1 MRIGILGSGLMGGKL
16 GTIFVRAGHE
26 VVFSYSH
33 DQAKLERLARD
44 SGGVGR
50 AGSPADA
57 ARDADVVLVAVHW
70 SRVSDVLKQAGD
82 LKGKIVLSCSL
93 PMNDDDS
100 ELAIGLSSSGAEE
113 LAKQIPGASVVS
125 AFNTVP
131 SEVLFSV
138 FEQQP
143 GGPRP
148 SLAFCGDGQTAKE
161 TAARLIRDVGFEPVD
176 VGPLRTARYMEPF
189 GLLVARIAYEGEG
202 GPGIAYRFDEFEE
215 RDA

>member
-1 MRIGILGSGLMGGKL
+1 VRIGVLGSGLMGGKL

-33 DQAKLERLARD
+33 DYAKLERLARN

-50 AGSPADA
+50 AGTPADA
-57 ARDADVVLVAVHW
+57 ARDADVVLIAVHW
-70 SRVSDVLKQAGD
+70 SRVSDVVKQAGD
-82 LKGKIVLSCSL
+82 LKGKIVLSCTL
-93 PMNDDDS
+93 PMNDDDT
-100 ELAIGLSSSGAEE
+100 ELVIGLSSSGAEE
-113 LAKQIPGASVVS
+113 MAKQVPGASVVS

-138 FEQQP
+138 FEQAP
-143 GGPRP
+143 GSDRP
-148 SLAFCGDGQTAKE
+148 SLAFCGDSKTAKE

-176 VGPLRTARYMEPF
+176 VGPLRIARYMEPF

-202 GPGIAYRFDEFEE
+202 GAGIAYRFDELEE
-215 RDA
+215 REA